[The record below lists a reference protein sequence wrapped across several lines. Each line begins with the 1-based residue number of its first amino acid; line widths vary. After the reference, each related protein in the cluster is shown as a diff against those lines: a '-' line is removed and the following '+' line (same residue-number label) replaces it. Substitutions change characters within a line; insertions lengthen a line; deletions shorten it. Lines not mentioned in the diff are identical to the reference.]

1 MRLRDYVIRRL
12 ILLLPVLFGVTLI
25 AFTLSHV
32 IGDPVA
38 AYVSERTPEWQI
50 KQVIAQKGLDKPIFV
65 QYGIYV
71 SDLLRGDWG
80 LTRSV
85 NDRPVTDVIREFF
98 PPTFE
103 LTAASLA
110 MIVVIAIPL
119 GIISATHK
127 DKPLDHATRLFAL
140 SGVSMPV
147 FWLGLLMLFVFYYRF
162 EIMGLPSLPSGGRI
176 STFLYPPLT
185 SITGF
190 YLLDSILQ
198 ARVDAFFD
206 VLAHLIMPA
215 FVLGYHGLTMVT
227 RMMRSSMLEVMRQDY
242 IMLARSKGL
251 PERIVIYRHAM
262 KNAMIPTVTVVGL
275 AFGSLLTGA
284 PITETVFSWPGLGRW
299 AAGAILRTDFSA
311 ISGFAIVSALVY
323 VMVNMIVDILYAF
336 IDPRIRLG

>member
-1 MRLRDYVIRRL
+1 MRLRDYVIKRL

-50 KQVIAQKGLDKPIFV
+50 KQVIVQKGLDKPIFV

-85 NDRPVTDVIREFF
+85 NDRPVTDVIKEFF

-103 LTAASLA
+103 LTTASLM
-110 MIVVIAIPL
+110 MILVIAIPL

-147 FWLGLLMLFVFYYRF
+147 FWLGLLMLFVFYYQF

-275 AFGSLLTGA
+275 AFGGLLTGA

-311 ISGFAIVSALVY
+311 ISGFAIVSALIY

>member
-1 MRLRDYVIRRL
+1 MRLRDYVIKRL
-12 ILLLPVLFGVTLI
+12 ILLVPVLFGVTLI

-50 KQVIAQKGLDKPIFV
+50 KQVIEQKGLDKPIFV

-85 NDRPVTDVIREFF
+85 NDRPVTDVVKEFF
-98 PPTFE
+98 PATFE
-103 LTAASLA
+103 LTTASLM
-110 MIVVIAIPL
+110 MILVIGIPL
-119 GIISATHK
+119 GIFSATHK

-162 EIMGLPSLPSGGRI
+162 AMMGLPSLPSGGRI
-176 STFLYPPLT
+176 SSFLYPPLT
-185 SITGF
+185 PITGF
-190 YLLDSILQ
+190 YLVDSILQ

-206 VLAHLIMPA
+206 VLIHLIMPA
-215 FVLGYHGLTMVT
+215 FVLGYHGLTMIT

-251 PERIVIYRHAM
+251 PERVVIYRHAM

-275 AFGSLLTGA
+275 AFGGLLTGA

-299 AAGAILRTDFSA
+299 SAGAILRTDFSA

-323 VMVNMIVDILYAF
+323 VTANLIVDILYAF